1 MAIKGKGKTKS
12 RSVARAPKRGPVPVP
27 VPFVR
32 KRWVQV
38 TAAVI
43 VGFLAFWLLTWVI
56 DGLRANDDEA
66 RRAEQR
72 TVLEEWQAQVES
84 DLADVGQFRDPAP
97 PVIVPQVRATADRIT
112 KGRPADLEPADL
124 EEIASQLEDAATA
137 IASYPLAD
145 RVRDMGFGLTADQ
158 VLSTKTEFEVA
169 LGVYRQ
175 ATLLAAA
182 AAAAEAED
190 PEVAESLATRAVE
203 VFDQAEALMREAH
216 RKYTLAL
223 GAAGIVLADP
233 AAGGGLPLG

>member
-27 VPFVR
+27 VPFVQ

-56 DGLRANDDEA
+56 DGLQANDEEA
-66 RRAEQR
+66 QRAEQR
-72 TVLEEWQAQVES
+72 TVLQEWQAQVES
-84 DLADVGQFRDPAP
+84 DLAEVGQFRDPAP
-97 PVIVPQVRATADRIT
+97 PVIVPQVRATADRIA
-112 KGRPADLEPADL
+112 KGRPSDLEPADL
-124 EEIASQLEDAATA
+124 EEIATQLEDAATA
-137 IASYPLAD
+137 VASYPLAD

-175 ATLLAAA
+175 AALLA